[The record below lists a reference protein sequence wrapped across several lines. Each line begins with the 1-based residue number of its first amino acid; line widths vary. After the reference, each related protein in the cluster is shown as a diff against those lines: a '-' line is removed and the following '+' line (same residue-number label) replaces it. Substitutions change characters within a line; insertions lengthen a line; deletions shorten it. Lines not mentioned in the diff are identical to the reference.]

1 MKNGIFYLEHIIT
14 TVSDGYRYLIH
25 QGNSKII
32 NSVIL
37 QNCLVEQKRDY
48 GRDDFDL
55 GKQAGKLNQSN
66 RTRAKVKGKIRK

>member
-1 MKNGIFYLEHIIT
+1 MKNGIIYLNHIIT
-14 TVSDGYRYLIH
+14 TVSDGYHYLIH

-48 GRDDFDL
+48 VRADFDL
-55 GKQAGKLNQSN
+55 GKQTGKLDES
-66 RTRAKVKGKIRK
+66 RTRVKVKGKIRK